1 VSTGIVDLPA
11 PRIIERTDPLAFSGD
26 EQRLLHLLGPPL
38 IATPRAAKRL
48 ANSYGLLSAL
58 HSADLASRQD
68 GDQPGYRAAMVLLA
82 TLVGY
87 PELGPGLFPHIHRRA
102 AADPAAAW
110 SSLVRGLQPQPDGD
124 TWRNEIHDSLDQV
137 RAQQWESLTRA
148 LCRIE
153 EQAGNQDLPLP
164 GTLATWGRWIQPVGR
179 LSFPTGRVVSALD
192 RHPPLPTAPHGTGNR

>member
-1 VSTGIVDLPA
+1 MAALNCPVPGKDLPGRADLPPLAAGGYVDLVDSLINPQDETSRPGGGQQPAEAAPAGPAALAPGPPPVAGTQAEDPQDDVVSTGIVDLPA

-38 IATPRAAKRL
+38 IATLRAAKRL

-87 PELGPGLFPHIHRRA
+87 PELGPG
-102 AADPAAAW
+102 
-110 SSLVRGLQPQPDGD
+110 
-124 TWRNEIHDSLDQV
+124 
-137 RAQQWESLTRA
+137 
-148 LCRIE
+148 
-153 EQAGNQDLPLP
+153 
-164 GTLATWGRWIQPVGR
+164 PV
-179 LSFPTGRVVSALD
+179 PP
-192 RHPPLPTAPHGTGNR
+192 HPPARSRRTLRSMVLAGTRPATPARR